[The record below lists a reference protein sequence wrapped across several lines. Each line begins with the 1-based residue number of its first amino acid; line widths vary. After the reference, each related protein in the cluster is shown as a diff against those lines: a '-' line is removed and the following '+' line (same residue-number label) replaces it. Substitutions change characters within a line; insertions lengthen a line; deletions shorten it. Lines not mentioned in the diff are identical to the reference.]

1 MSEPNLKGLD
11 LHSEEVQE
19 LMGAVPSWI
28 QRWGITLIAL
38 ILIGALALCATIR
51 LPERYEIELTP
62 LATDGSA
69 IISMSEAVKIKHI
82 YAADNAPVKAND
94 TLLAFTNGTC
104 ATAPIAGRVTYIGP
118 VHEDTPIPV
127 GTELLKV
134 ANEIPADSI
143 IFYAYIPQNIA
154 SKITPGQQLTI
165 PEIDTGIVKTISHS
179 PNSQGNYYIEISSNN
194 SKYFHNPIKT
204 DLTVS
209 SQTILQKLL
218 TTIRHKTKIMN

>member
-62 LATDGSA
+62 LATDGST
-69 IISMSEAVKIKHI
+69 IISMPDGVRIKSI
-82 YAADNAPVKAND
+82 YVSDNTSVKAND
-94 TLLAFTNGTC
+94 TLIAYTDDTF
-104 ATAPIAGRVTYIGP
+104 ATTPIAGRVTNIGP
-118 VHEDTPIPV
+118 VHEDTSIPA
-127 GTELLKV
+127 GTELLKITTENATDTV
-134 ANEIPADSI
+134 IYYS
-143 IFYAYIPQNIA
+143 FVPQNIV
-154 SKITPGQQLTI
+154 SRITNGQQIII
-165 PEIDTGIVKTISHS
+165 PETGTGIVKTISRS
-179 PNSQGNYYIEISSNN
+179 PNFQGNYYIEISSNN
-194 SKYFHNPIKT
+194 SKHFHNPIKT
-204 DLTVS
+204 DLTIS

-218 TTIRHKTKIMN
+218 TTIRHKTKIIN

>member
-38 ILIGALALCATIR
+38 ILIGALSLCATIR

-62 LATDGSA
+62 LATDGST
-69 IISMSEAVKIKHI
+69 IISMPDGVKIKRI
-82 YAADNAPVKAND
+82 YVTNNTSVKAND
-94 TLLAFTNGTC
+94 TLIAYTDDTF
-104 ATAPIAGRVTYIGP
+104 ATTPIAGRVTYIGP
-118 VHEDTPIPV
+118 VHEDTLIPA

-134 ANEIPADSI
+134 VNESPADSTI
-143 IFYAYIPQNIA
+143 YYAYIPQNIA
-154 SKITPGQQLTI
+154 SKISCGQPIPL
-165 PEIDTGIVKTISHS
+165 PEIGTGIVKTISYS
-179 PNSQGNYYIEISSNN
+179 PNSQENYYIEISSNN
-194 SKYFHNPIKT
+194 SNHFHNPIKT
-204 DLTVS
+204 DLTIS

-218 TTIRHKTKIMN
+218 TTIRHKTKIIN

>member
-62 LATDGSA
+62 LATDGST
-69 IISMSEAVKIKHI
+69 IISMPEGARIKNI
-82 YAADNAPVKAND
+82 YVSNNTSVKAND
-94 TLLAFTNGTC
+94 TL
-104 ATAPIAGRVTYIGP
+104 IAYTDDTFAASQIGGRVTYIGP
-118 VHEDTPIPV
+118 VHEDTPIPA
-127 GTELLKV
+127 GTELLKITTENATDTV
-134 ANEIPADSI
+134 IYYS
-143 IFYAYIPQNIA
+143 FVPQNIV
-154 SKITPGQQLTI
+154 SKITRGQQITL
-165 PEIDTGIVKTISHS
+165 PEIGTGIVKTISNA

-194 SKYFHNPIKT
+194 SKHFHNPIKT
-204 DLTVS
+204 DLTIS

-218 TTIRHKTKIMN
+218 TTIRHKTKIIN